1 MSFNKRTLSDLKK
14 SLSDGGVLD
23 DGTNLYSENTD
34 SVIKIYSLVS
44 DLEVHFKAFLTDLSD
59 DFQST
64 WNSEEVFGRMD
75 PIGTFSGTKRTISVG
90 WDVPAASLA
99 EAKSNMEA
107 IKTLTSMLYP
117 GYSGNPIT
125 VDSQSV
131 VTANSISKSPLV
143 RVKFANIIAS
153 AEGTGGDAKTGGL
166 LGWIDGINIQPKI
179 DQGFIIENKKHYPK
193 IYSLSIKL
201 NVLHEHELGF
211 DDNGKY
217 IATNAGL
224 KWPFGG

>member
-1 MSFNKRTLSDLKK
+1 MSFKNRRLSDSNSAFGEFPKT
-14 SLSDGGVLD
+14 G
-23 DGTNLYSENTD
+23 DGTHLYSENTD
-34 SVIKIYSLVS
+34 SIIKIYSLVS

-59 DFQST
+59 DFQSS

-90 WDVPAASLA
+90 WDVPAANLQ

-107 IKTLTSMLYP
+107 LQTLTSMLYP
-117 GYSGNPIT
+117 GYSGNPVA
-125 VDSQSV
+125 VDSLPV

-143 RVKFANIIAS
+143 RIKFANLISS
-153 AEGTGGDAKTGGL
+153 ANGSGESAKDGGL
-166 LGWIDGINIQPKI
+166 LGWIDGVNLQPQI
-179 DQGFIIENKKHYPK
+179 DQGFIIQGKTHYPK
-193 IYSLSIKL
+193 TYKLSLKL

-211 DDNGKY
+211 DDNGNY
-217 IATNAGL
+217 IATNSAS